1 MCFERLDSPRDKV
14 VDSPAYDGVVEHSHV
29 DVDHT
34 DSVTNLGKW
43 KGGEDGWSK
52 IKAKKYAS
60 PLSKLDRSSSKEIGS
75 HIWLKH
81 VIPIFIYQPWQLMF
95 LRSLE
100 TVHHHTCGTG
110 QGRVPCRKGGGLRTP
125 AWWSMVSGRPLI
137 WFWCYDKLR
146 PFWPMGLLYSRCE
159 SPIFVSGYLTVRFL
173 FSLSSHSARRST
185 HMGF

>member
-1 MCFERLDSPRDKV
+1 MKSFSDVNWSFWYVATNYLTDICFERLDSPRHKV
-14 VDSPAYDGVVEHSHV
+14 VNSPAYDGVVEHSHV

-137 WFWCYDKLR
+137 YFNFKRTQKL
-146 PFWPMGLLYSRCE
+146 PFSDSIACQKE
-159 SPIFVSGYLTVRFL
+159 
-173 FSLSSHSARRST
+173 
-185 HMGF
+185 